1 MLFCWFLKA
10 ASLCVR
16 DVVREPAPPRESSPA
31 ESIHTPTQLVLT
43 FGAKILSRSLVPFSF
58 FVLSPPQRPLLFNGY
73 SHVLAAVAPVP
84 PHSFPPRA
92 CEKSQ
97 SDTLV
102 VAATDLMSLTM
113 LKPPGDF
120 GVDIAVGSAQRFGV
134 PLG

>member
-1 MLFCWFLKA
+1 MCLALA
-10 ASLCVR
+10 PIPPL
-16 DVVREPAPPRESSPA
+16 PPRLRTLP
-31 ESIHTPTQLVLT
+31 
-43 FGAKILSRSLVPFSF
+43 K
-58 FVLSPPQRPLLFNGY
+58 
-73 SHVLAAVAPVP
+73 
-84 PHSFPPRA
+84 
-92 CEKSQ
+92 